1 MRRIV
6 RGLGLVLVALTLAAV
21 VVMGWLR
28 RSGRPQREGMAVVA
42 GLAAP
47 VEVRYD
53 AKGVPAISA
62 GSAVDAMAALGW
74 VHANDRLFQMEL
86 TRRAS
91 AGRLAELFGE
101 RALGHDR
108 RMRRLGFGDAGER
121 LLAAAAPDT
130 QALLAAYAEG
140 VNAWLAARGSDL
152 PPEFKILRRA
162 PEPWR
167 PADSVGVIYVMAR
180 TLSPVVDPPENEL
193 FQLLAAFGPE
203 RARELAIDRAATI
216 FDDVRALAEA
226 TPHSR
231 EAVGAHAEGAGL
243 GSNNWVVAPARS
255 ATGTALLANDPHL
268 GLGLP
273 NVWYQARI
281 VAPDYDAAGMT
292 FPGAPAIVLGR
303 GPKVAWACTNLYID
317 DVDLFV
323 ERLDETGTR
332 VARGDGWAAIETRRE
347 TIRVDG
353 RDADVEV
360 EVKRTDRGYLLD
372 ADPAEGLP
380 PRSIAWT
387 GWSPADQLAAF
398 VALARAES
406 TADLRERVAP
416 FVFPAQNLVA
426 ADAAGAIAWTPL
438 GRGPR
443 RFGWDGRFPAPG
455 WSAEVGW
462 DGLVPAA
469 ENPLLI
475 DPPGGAIATANSLL
489 PVERPS
495 WFGQDFDTPF
505 RLNRIREQLAA
516 RADWSVET
524 LHALQNDAV
533 SLWAR
538 ALVAHLGDGYTGDA
552 AAAAAALAAWDGAM
566 AARGTAALFAL
577 VERELQKAVFED
589 EAERAGIARFGTR
602 KRLLALLEGRM
613 SADWFDDVRTA
624 EREDRQAIVSR
635 ALAAAWR
642 AGVARWGAETA
653 NWPYAEM
660 RRLTLG
666 HPLGGVPLVGRW
678 FDRGPFAP
686 AGSATSILAY
696 GGPWRG
702 DAVDVTYGPSM
713 RFVTDAANPASTL
726 AALPGGQSGHPDDAH
741 YDDQIADFLAGRARP
756 VAWSAEAIART
767 TRTTLHLAPASPGG
781 N

>member
-1 MRRIV
+1 VLQGI
-6 RGLGLVLVALTLAAV
+6 GLVLVAVALAV
-21 VVMGWLR
+21 VLLFGWLR
-28 RSGRPQREGMAVVA
+28 RTGRAQRAGTAVVA
-42 GLAAP
+42 GLAGP

-53 AKGVPAISA
+53 AKGVPAIRA

-74 VHANDRLFQMEL
+74 VHANDRMFQMEL
-86 TRRAS
+86 TRRAA
-91 AGRLAELFGE
+91 AGRLAEVFGE

-121 LLAAAAPDT
+121 LLAAAEPAT
-130 QALLAAYAEG
+130 RELLAAYAKG

-152 PPEFKILRRA
+152 PPEFRLLRRA

-193 FQLLAAFGPE
+193 LQLLAAFGPE
-203 RARELAIDRAATI
+203 RARELATDPEATI
-216 FDDVRALAEA
+216 FDEVVALAQA
-226 TPHSR
+226 TPR
-231 EAVGAHAEGAGL
+231 RPEKVGAQAEGAGL
-243 GSNNWVVAPARS
+243 GSNNWAVAPSRS

-273 NVWYQARI
+273 NVWYQAR
-281 VAPDYDAAGMT
+281 VAAPDYDAAGMT
-292 FPGAPAIVLGR
+292 LPGAPAVVLGR

-323 ERLDETGTR
+323 ERLDASGTR
-332 VARGDGWAAIETRRE
+332 VARGDGWAPIEVRRE

-353 RDADVEV
+353 RDAGIDV

-380 PRSIAWT
+380 PRSVAWT

-398 VALARAES
+398 VALARADS
-406 TADLRERVAP
+406 TADLRERVAA

-426 ADAAGAIAWTPL
+426 ADADGAIAWTPL

-443 RFGWDGRFPAPG
+443 RFGWDGRFAAPG
-455 WSAEVGW
+455 WSSEVGW
-462 DGLVPAA
+462 DGLVPVE
-469 ENPLLI
+469 ENPLLR
-475 DPPGGAIATANSLL
+475 DPESGAIVTANSSL

-505 RLNRIREQLAA
+505 RLERIRERLAE
-516 RADWSVET
+516 RSDWSVET
-524 LHALQNDAV
+524 LHALQSDAV

-538 ALVAHLGDGYTGDA
+538 TLVSHLGDGHAGDA

-566 AARGTAALFAL
+566 VARGPAALFAL
-577 VERELQKAVFED
+577 FERELQRAVFED

-602 KRLLALLEGRM
+602 KRLLALLDGRM
-613 SADWFDDVRTA
+613 SADWFDDVRTP
-624 EREDRQAIVSR
+624 EREDQRAIVSR

-642 AGVARWGAETA
+642 AGVARWGAEVA
-653 NWPYAEM
+653 SWPYAET

-666 HPLGGVPLVGRW
+666 HPLGGLPLVGGW
-678 FDRGPFAP
+678 FDRGPLAP
-686 AGSATSILAY
+686 IGSATSILAF
-696 GGPWRG
+696 GGPWQG
-702 DAVDVTYGPSM
+702 DAVDVAYGPSM
-713 RFVTDAANPASTL
+713 RFVTDAANPEATL
-726 AALPGGQSGHPDDAH
+726 AALPGGQAGHPGDPH
-741 YDDQIADFLAGRARP
+741 YDDQIADFLAGHARP
-756 VAWSAEAIART
+756 LAWSEAAIARSAVS
-767 TRTTLHLAPASPGG
+767 TLHLEPARSEGD
-781 N
+781 